1 MTSDDSVNQAL
12 KGWRARKS
20 ANSASTALRTICVFI
35 TIVATTAYS
44 QIDPDARQLLHLG
57 YSAPLNGNGPKEA
70 YAFYYWN
77 MPNVP
82 TTNQFLRLAIA
93 PTYVDS
99 ELGFKSLLGP
109 NTDFAV
115 GGAGGAFANN
125 YSEVRGGT
133 QYKDQSFEGYSAGV
147 SASIY
152 HLLNPGGMIPLTG
165 VLRQQVV
172 YNSWT
177 KTDQTGNTFDLPDNQ
192 PILTTRVGF
201 RWGGKE
207 PVLTPT
213 LAMEVSA
220 WYELDKRTD
229 AGTYGYNNDRDLRN
243 TPQRLFARMQMHF
256 TTFHEQHYVVAGLQ
270 GGAAFDSD
278 RLSCFRMGG
287 VLPYT
292 KEFPLEIPGYY
303 FQELSVQ
310 DYGLAYARYAIP
322 FGPNKS
328 WSVGAG
334 YTIAVVKYE
343 EGLGQAGAINS
354 GIGSVIGYAAP
365 THKWKVLAIFGY
377 GFQAERSDGRGGYS
391 LGCAFQYNFGN
402 TKMASDEA
410 YQQLQEQYGGGASP
424 TH

>member
-1 MTSDDSVNQAL
+1 MNKPTRPILRAL
-12 KGWRARKS
+12 CALI
-20 ANSASTALRTICVFI
+20 AFAASTAC
-35 TIVATTAYS
+35 A

-57 YSAPLNGNGPKEA
+57 VNAPLNGNGPKGA

-77 MPNVP
+77 MPNIP
-82 TTNQFLRLAIA
+82 TTNEVLRLAIA
-93 PTYVDS
+93 PTYIDS

-115 GGAGGAFANN
+115 GGAGGAFANS
-125 YSEVRGGT
+125 YTEVRQGIY
-133 QYKDQSFEGYSAGV
+133 YKDQSFDGYSAGL

-152 HLLNPGGMIPLTG
+152 QLLNPGGMIPLSG
-165 VLRQQVV
+165 ILRETVT
-172 YNSWT
+172 YNSWVEGG
-177 KTDQTGNTFDLPDNQ
+177 QTAENFVLPGNQ

-220 WYELDKRTD
+220 WYELEKRTD
-229 AGTYGYNNDRDLRN
+229 PGDYGYNNDRHLN
-243 TPQRLFARMQMHF
+243 STSQRLFARTQMHF
-256 TTFHEQHYVVAGLQ
+256 TTFHDQHYVVAGLQ

-303 FQELSVQ
+303 FQEISAQ
-310 DYGLAYARYAIP
+310 DYGLAYVRYAIP
-322 FGPNKS
+322 FGPAKS

-334 YTIAVVKYE
+334 YTIAVVKYQ
-343 EGLGQAGAINS
+343 EGMGQPGSINS
-354 GIGSVIGYAAP
+354 GIGSVIGYSAP
-365 THKWKVLAIFGY
+365 SRKWKILGIFGY

-391 LGCAFQYNFGN
+391 LGCAFQYNFGK
-402 TKMASDEA
+402 TKLSSDEA
-410 YQQLQEQYGGGASP
+410 YEQLQNEYGGEASP
-424 TH
+424 ATR